1 MPPSETMPPTPEVQ
15 RALATIK
22 TALDDLTPEAPLAV
36 NEPSVAEVD
45 EARAALGVLCRLF
58 GVDIEI

>member
-1 MPPSETMPPTPEVQ
+1 MEPSLEVE
-15 RALATIK
+15 RALATIR
-22 TALDDLTPEAPLAV
+22 AVLEDLTPEAPLTV

-45 EARAALGVLCRLF
+45 EARRAFGVLCRFF